1 MTIQSY
7 IRKTLGGTPIV
18 WGQPGA
24 AGVTN
29 NITLEALL
37 AGSAQMGVYADLGE
51 YWDEDHLLEA
61 IMESGGS
68 APTAKLNV
76 DVYLAWSR
84 DGTTWPGG
92 VTGSDG
98 AWPADGNED
107 EWANQLGAAAI
118 SVVSTND
125 ADTTQKQNPVVIR
138 ARARYVAVV
147 VDNNWDQAL
156 RDNATATDH
165 ASRVKL
171 TPSRSLAADT
181 L

>member
-18 WGQPGA
+18 WGQPSA

-29 NITLEALL
+29 NITLEALA
-37 AGSAQMGVYADLGE
+37 AGSARMGVYADLGE

-68 APTAKLNV
+68 APTAGANA
-76 DVYLAWSR
+76 DVYLVWSR

-92 VTGSDG
+92 VSGADA
-98 AWPADGNED
+98 AWPADGDED
-107 EWANQLGAAAI
+107 QWAKQLGAPAI

-125 ADTTQKQNPVVIR
+125 ADTAQKQQPVVIR
-138 ARARYVAVV
+138 ARARYVTVV

-156 RDNATATDH
+156 RDNATSTDH

-171 TPSRSLAADT
+171 TPIRSLAVDA